1 MMKKSLILLAVL
13 LGTVGLAQA
22 EKINDYDNVR
32 IKEQGTIT
40 RQTTTQTDNM
50 PAQVTTSTQAVERK
64 VSVDPAPNFTIDG
77 QPAYEIK
84 EEVTTT
90 PVEVSTEIIP
100 Q

>member
-1 MMKKSLILLAVL
+1 MKKSLFLFGVLLAS
-13 LGTVGLAQA
+13 VGLAQA
-22 EKINDYDNVR
+22 EGINQYDNVR

>member
-1 MMKKSLILLAVL
+1 MKKGLILLAVL

-84 EEVTTT
+84 EEVTTS